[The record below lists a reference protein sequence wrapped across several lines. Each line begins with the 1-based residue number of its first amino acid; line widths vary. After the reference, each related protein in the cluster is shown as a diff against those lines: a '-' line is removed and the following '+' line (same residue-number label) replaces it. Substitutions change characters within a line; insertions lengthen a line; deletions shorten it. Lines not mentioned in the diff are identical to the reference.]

1 MLSSVA
7 RKQTNRKQP
16 KINQTTRNSNS
27 NKTKKKKKKKK
38 KGVHRDEKPGGENE
52 KKSLTET
59 KKSRME
65 KPPLVMGKT
74 TSRDSYRT

>member
-7 RKQTNRKQP
+7 RKQTNKKQP
-16 KINQTTRNSNS
+16 Q
-27 NKTKKKKKKKK
+27 KKKKEDKTE
-38 KGVHRDEKPGGENE
+38 GVHRDEKPGGENE

-59 KKSRME
+59 KKSGME

>member
-27 NKTKKKKKKKK
+27 NNTKKKKKKK
-38 KGVHRDEKPGGENE
+38 GEFIE
-52 KKSLTET
+52 MKSLV
-59 KKSRME
+59 E
-65 KPPLVMGKT
+65 KMK
-74 TSRDSYRT
+74 RKA

>member
-16 KINQTTRNSNS
+16 QINQTTRNSNS
-27 NKTKKKKKKKK
+27 NNTKKKK

-59 KKSRME
+59 KKSGME